1 LSNKE
6 RIGGSSFSSL
16 YFSFPTLYSAYIFC
30 NFKFNPKTH
39 FFYILLLVCER
50 GEIKSPSFGWRERNI
65 FFSNWSLL
73 CLICQK
79 ISREEKLKEREPN
92 CKTRRNTMANVKL
105 GGQSSFSSSYFSF
118 SNFIVPI
125 IFVIS
130 NLTKKNLFLL
140 HFSLYKWKR
149 REKVVGFSLK
159 TK

>member
-1 LSNKE
+1 MVEE
-6 RIGGSSFSSL
+6 RETF
-16 YFSFPTLYSAYIFC
+16 
-30 NFKFNPKTH
+30 
-39 FFYILLLVCER
+39 
-50 GEIKSPSFGWRERNI
+50 

-130 NLTKKNLFLL
+130 NLTKKIYFFYILVSINERGEKKLLDSRWRQNNWLTPILALKIIDLGVDEFHSMEGVWWWLF
-140 HFSLYKWKR
+140 
-149 REKVVGFSLK
+149 
-159 TK
+159 

>member
-1 LSNKE
+1 MVEE
-6 RIGGSSFSSL
+6 RETF
-16 YFSFPTLYSAYIFC
+16 
-30 NFKFNPKTH
+30 
-39 FFYILLLVCER
+39 
-50 GEIKSPSFGWRERNI
+50 

-130 NLTKKNLFLL
+130 NLTKKIYFFYILVSINERGEKKLLDSRWRQNNWLTPILALKIIDLGVNEFHSMEGVWWWLF
-140 HFSLYKWKR
+140 
-149 REKVVGFSLK
+149 
-159 TK
+159 

>member
-1 LSNKE
+1 LVEE
-6 RIGGSSFSSL
+6 RETF
-16 YFSFPTLYSAYIFC
+16 
-30 NFKFNPKTH
+30 
-39 FFYILLLVCER
+39 
-50 GEIKSPSFGWRERNI
+50 

-130 NLTKKNLFLL
+130 NLTKKIYFFYILVSINERGEKKLLDSRWRQNNWLTPILALKIIDLGVNEFHSMEGVWWWLF
-140 HFSLYKWKR
+140 
-149 REKVVGFSLK
+149 
-159 TK
+159 

>member
-1 LSNKE
+1 LVEE
-6 RIGGSSFSSL
+6 RETF
-16 YFSFPTLYSAYIFC
+16 
-30 NFKFNPKTH
+30 
-39 FFYILLLVCER
+39 
-50 GEIKSPSFGWRERNI
+50 

-130 NLTKKNLFLL
+130 NLTKKIYFFYILVSINERGEKKLLDSRWRQNNWLTPILALKIIDLGVDEFHSMEGVWWWLF
-140 HFSLYKWKR
+140 
-149 REKVVGFSLK
+149 
-159 TK
+159 